1 MKAALAVVLA
11 LLGVE
16 VQGLAQADSTR
27 IPLRAVS
34 WNPIALT
41 YRFPA
46 LLLGYEA
53 RITKTFN
60 LYGEIGPVL
69 KMNSTETDDY
79 ANRKGFRALLEPRYY
94 LPSTG
99 GKSPFYMALEL
110 YAHRITFDRS
120 EVLGYDCDDGCDY
133 YEYVTYNMKF
143 NQIRTGFKIG
153 VLLYPPVSPKR
164 SLFVDLSGGIAYRNE
179 VFDDSSRPMPAGA
192 RYFTSGAGWFTF
204 SPYDRRHSTGV
215 YTMAIRVGYKFR

>member
-1 MKAALAVVLA
+1 MKVALVVFIIS
-11 LLGVE
+11 LGFSA
-16 VQGLAQADSTR
+16 QGLSQTDTTR
-27 IPLRAVS
+27 IPLSAVS

-41 YRFPA
+41 YRFPT

-60 LYGEIGPVL
+60 IYGEIGPVL
-69 KMNSTETDDY
+69 KMHSTETDEY
-79 ANRKGFRALLEPRYY
+79 TNRKGFRAMLEPRYY

-99 GKSPFYMALEL
+99 GKSPFYIAVEL

-120 EVLGYDCDDGCDY
+120 EVLGYNCDDGCDY
-133 YEYVTYNMKF
+133 YENVTYNMKF

-179 VFDDSSRPMPAGA
+179 VFNDSSKPMPAGGT
-192 RYFTSGAGWFTF
+192 YFASGGGWFTF
-204 SPYDRRHSTGV
+204 SPYERRHSTAV